1 MSPRRFLRRLTASL
15 TRRRDE
21 DRLREEVE
29 EYLDLQTA
37 ENIRAGMDVQEA
49 RRQARLKF
57 GPVEAV
63 KEQYRDTQSLPFVDG
78 LVRDLRFAL
87 RLLRKSP
94 AFTVTAIL
102 SLAVGIGAN
111 AAIFTLVDRVMLR
124 TLPVE
129 DPHQLVYVSDQ
140 RILQQSSPRFSYPFY
155 VSIRDADIM
164 NGVAARFTVPLN
176 TTLDDGSARVRG
188 ELVSG
193 NYFGVV
199 GVTTRLGRPIA
210 PSDDRTPG
218 AHPVAVIATGF
229 WQRSLGSDPAV
240 IGREVRI
247 NERPFTIIGVAAPGF
262 TGTDVGQPTDIWLP
276 MMMQKEVGRDL
287 LNDARTNWLEMI
299 GRMKPGVTFE
309 RASAEL
315 TGYLQNASATAGDQQ
330 ASRIVLQTA
339 AKGSVPLRRQLG
351 PSLTVLLLLTGLGL
365 LLACVNVAS
374 LLVVRSV
381 AREREIAVRLAIG
394 ASRAHLV
401 WQLVT
406 ETLVLA
412 AFGAAAGLLVAPS
425 AAALL
430 ISSQSDRFSI
440 ESALDVRVFL
450 FGLAVA
456 SMAGLVVALA
466 PILASRKIAAG
477 QICRQP
483 AGAASG
489 SSRRLSLHGVIVTA
503 QMAMSLAMLISA
515 ALLVQSF
522 RNVSTIDP
530 GFQADELLLISVDA
544 AATGYDAQ
552 RRWAFWRDALGRLN
566 GLPRV
571 SGASVARTS
580 PFDTNRQRQRFAS
593 PASGE
598 RIEVDVNTVG
608 PGYFRTLG
616 IPLVNGREFSDQDG
630 GTSRPVVIV
639 NDRLADMF
647 WPNRNPVGTTITTG
661 QPDSPAPEI
670 VGVVKSAK
678 YRDLAESAGPMLY
691 VPVLQAPTRDVM
703 TLHVRAKGEATA
715 LAADVRRE
723 LLRLDPNVPHFA
735 IRTLEDQLN
744 SYLGQRRQAAF
755 LSSGFAILALLLST
769 IGVYGVTALAVSRQ
783 THEIGVRIALG
794 ARPNQIVQ
802 SVSRRGVIQTLI
814 GLALGLAIS
823 LAFTRVTGALL
834 YGITPGDLV
843 TFVAMSALLAA
854 AALIAIY
861 IPARA
866 ATRLDAVTA
875 IRCD

>member
-1 MSPRRFLRRLTASL
+1 MRAARRFLVRLKASL
-15 TRRRDE
+15 NGRRAE
-21 DRLREEVE
+21 DRLKEHVE
-29 EYLDLQTA
+29 EYLDFQAA
-37 ENIRAGMDVQEA
+37 ENIRAGMDPREA
-49 RRQARLKF
+49 RRQAVLKF
-57 GPVEAV
+57 GPVEAM
-63 KEQYRDTQSLPFVDG
+63 KEHYREAHGLPFLER
-78 LVRDLRFAL
+78 LVQDVRYAL

-94 AFTVTAIL
+94 GFTVTATL

-140 RILQQSSPRFSYPFY
+140 RILQQTSPRFSYPFY
-155 VSIRDADIM
+155 VSIRDADVM

-176 TTLDDGSARVRG
+176 TTLDDGLARVRG

-210 PSDDRTPG
+210 PADDRTPG
-218 AHPVAVIATGF
+218 AHPVVVVANGF
-229 WQRSLGSDPAV
+229 WQRSMGSDPAV
-240 IGREVRI
+240 IGRQVRI
-247 NERPFTIIGVAAPGF
+247 NDRPFTIIGVAPAGF
-262 TGTDVGQPTDIWLP
+262 TGTDVGQRTDIWLP
-276 MMMQKEVGRDL
+276 MMMQREVGRDL
-287 LNDARTNWLEMI
+287 FNDTRTNWIEMI
-299 GRMKPGVTFE
+299 GRMKPGVSFE

-315 TGYLQNASATAGDQQ
+315 TGYLQSANATVGGQQ
-330 ASRIVLQTA
+330 PNRIVLQTA
-339 AKGSVPLRRQLG
+339 ARGSIQLRRELG
-351 PSLTVLLLLTGLGL
+351 PSLMVLLLLTGLGL
-365 LLACVNVAS
+365 LLACANVAS
-374 LLVVRSV
+374 LLVVRSM

-401 WQLVT
+401 RQLIT

-412 AFGAAAGLLVAPS
+412 ALGAAAGLLIAPS

-430 ISSQSDRFSI
+430 ISSQSYRFSI

-456 SMAGLVVALA
+456 SIAGLVVAVA

-477 QICRQP
+477 QICRSP
-483 AGAASG
+483 AAAGG
-489 SSRRLSLHGVIVTA
+489 SSRRLTLHGVIVTA
-503 QMAMSLAMLISA
+503 QVAMSLAMLISA
-515 ALLVQSF
+515 ALLVQSL
-522 RNVSTIDP
+522 RNLSTIDP
-530 GFQADELLLISVDA
+530 GFQAGDLLLISVDA
-544 AATGYDAQ
+544 AATGNDAE

-566 GLPRV
+566 GLPRI
-571 SGASVARTS
+571 SGASVARTA

-593 PASGE
+593 PSSGE
-598 RIEVDVNTVG
+598 RVEVDVNPVS

-616 IPLVNGREFSDQDG
+616 IQLVSGRDFSDQDG

-647 WPNRNPVGTTITTG
+647 WPNQNPVGMTMMTG
-661 QPDSPAPEI
+661 RPDSPAPEI
-670 VGVVKSAK
+670 VGVVRSAK

-691 VPVLQAPTRDVM
+691 VPVLQSPSRDVL
-703 TLHVRAKGEATA
+703 TLHVRARGEATA

-723 LLRLDPNVPHFA
+723 IQRLDPNVPLFG

-744 SYLGQRRQAAF
+744 SYLAQRRQAAF
-755 LSSGFAILALLLST
+755 LSSGFAILALLLSA
-769 IGVYGVTALAVSRQ
+769 IGVYGVTALEVGRQ

-814 GLALGLAIS
+814 GLGLGLAIS

-834 YGITPGDLV
+834 YGIAPGDLA
-843 TFVAMSALLAA
+843 TFVVMSALLATVT
-854 AALIAIY
+854 LIAIS

-866 ATRLDAVTA
+866 ATRLDPVAA

>member
-1 MSPRRFLRRLTASL
+1 MRALRRFLRLRRRRP
-15 TRRRDE
+15 RRRDE

-29 EYLDLQTA
+29 EYLELQTA
-37 ENIRAGMDVQEA
+37 ENIRAGMAAPRRGA
-49 RRQARLKF
+49 RPVLKF

-63 KEQYRDTQSLPFVDG
+63 KEQYRDEQGLPFVDD
-78 LVRDLRFAL
+78 LVQDMRYAL

-94 AFTVTAIL
+94 AFTAHGHPVARRGHRRERGDLHAGRSRHAADAARWRIRISSSTSAING
-102 SLAVGIGAN
+102 SSSSPAHGS
-111 AAIFTLVDRVMLR
+111 R
-124 TLPVE
+124 TLLRP
-129 DPHQLVYVSDQ
+129 L
-140 RILQQSSPRFSYPFY
+140 
-155 VSIRDADIM
+155 RDADIM

-176 TTLDDGSARVRG
+176 TTLDDGPARVRG

-199 GVTTRLGRPIA
+199 GVTTGLGRPIA

-218 AHPVAVIATGF
+218 AHPVVVIASGF

-276 MMMQKEVGRDL
+276 MMMQEEVGRDL
-287 LNDARTNWLEMI
+287 LTDARTNWLEMI

-401 WQLVT
+401 RQLVT

-456 SMAGLVVALA
+456 TIAGLVVALA

-503 QMAMSLAMLISA
+503 QVAMSLAMLISA

-552 RRWAFWRDALGRLN
+552 RRWAFWRDALDRLN

-598 RIEVDVNTVG
+598 RIEVDVNAVG

-616 IPLVNGREFSDQDG
+616 IQLVNGREFSDQDG

-691 VPVLQAPTRDVM
+691 MPVLQTPSRDVM

-723 LLRLDPNVPHFA
+723 LHEARSERSSLRHQNTRGSAEL
-735 IRTLEDQLN
+735 I
-744 SYLGQRRQAAF
+744 
-755 LSSGFAILALLLST
+755 SG
-769 IGVYGVTALAVSRQ
+769 
-783 THEIGVRIALG
+783 
-794 ARPNQIVQ
+794 
-802 SVSRRGVIQTLI
+802 
-814 GLALGLAIS
+814 
-823 LAFTRVTGALL
+823 
-834 YGITPGDLV
+834 
-843 TFVAMSALLAA
+843 AA
-854 AALIAIY
+854 AAGGFSVQRLRDPRLAAERDRGVRRHGAGGQPSDARDRRAHRARRATQPDRPVGR
-861 IPARA
+861 PARSHPDA
-866 ATRLDAVTA
+866 DWARSRSGHLPRIHSSHRRPPVRHHTR
-875 IRCD
+875 RRS

>member
-63 KEQYRDTQSLPFVDG
+63 KEQYRDAQGLPFVER
-78 LVRDLRFAL
+78 LVQDVRYAL

-129 DPHQLVYVSDQ
+129 DPHQLVYVSDP

-176 TTLDDGSARVRG
+176 TTLDDGPARVRG

-218 AHPVAVIATGF
+218 AHPVVVIASGF

-401 WQLVT
+401 RQLVT

-456 SMAGLVVALA
+456 IDCRSRRRAGAD
-466 PILASRKIAAG
+466 SRVEKDCGRSDLPAAG
-477 QICRQP
+477 WRGQRFVTATLPARCHRDRPGGNVPRHADQRRP
-483 AGAASG
+483 AGPE
-489 SSRRLSLHGVIVTA
+489 LS
-503 QMAMSLAMLISA
+503 
-515 ALLVQSF
+515 
-522 RNVSTIDP
+522 
-530 GFQADELLLISVDA
+530 
-544 AATGYDAQ
+544 Q
-552 RRWAFWRDALGRLN
+552 REHDR
-566 GLPRV
+566 
-571 SGASVARTS
+571 S
-580 PFDTNRQRQRFAS
+580 
-593 PASGE
+593 
-598 RIEVDVNTVG
+598 
-608 PGYFRTLG
+608 G
-616 IPLVNGREFSDQDG
+616 IP
-630 GTSRPVVIV
+630 SR
-639 NDRLADMF
+639 
-647 WPNRNPVGTTITTG
+647 
-661 QPDSPAPEI
+661 
-670 VGVVKSAK
+670 
-678 YRDLAESAGPMLY
+678 
-691 VPVLQAPTRDVM
+691 
-703 TLHVRAKGEATA
+703 
-715 LAADVRRE
+715 
-723 LLRLDPNVPHFA
+723 
-735 IRTLEDQLN
+735 
-744 SYLGQRRQAAF
+744 
-755 LSSGFAILALLLST
+755 
-769 IGVYGVTALAVSRQ
+769 
-783 THEIGVRIALG
+783 
-794 ARPNQIVQ
+794 
-802 SVSRRGVIQTLI
+802 
-814 GLALGLAIS
+814 
-823 LAFTRVTGALL
+823 
-834 YGITPGDLV
+834 
-843 TFVAMSALLAA
+843 
-854 AALIAIY
+854 
-861 IPARA
+861 
-866 ATRLDAVTA
+866 
-875 IRCD
+875 